1 MNYHNLF
8 HIIVEYLFYVII
20 EVKKR
25 IHVGQV
31 DWSEFGKAEIV
42 GKMNLI
48 LTRIVELLKK
58 GIGGIA
64 AILEMH
70 LCLPIRR

>member
-1 MNYHNLF
+1 MNYHNMF
-8 HIIVEYLFYVII
+8 HIIVEYLFYVTI
-20 EVKKR
+20 ELTKR
-25 IHVGQV
+25 ILMAQV
-31 DWSEFGKAEIV
+31 DWSKFGKAEIV

-48 LTRIVELLKK
+48 LTRLVELLKK

-70 LCLPIRR
+70 LCLPICR